1 MNETATAVKAKTLT
15 AYQTNVLGTNRAL
28 KTECKTL
35 GGALKL
41 LWMFR
46 EEIQMGEK
54 WSKIVHL
61 IRNDK
66 DVYHNFRQNCRVSKA
81 GNYSP
86 FYVLQAIHRMFKE
99 ADAQTKKEAKVEEK
113 NLTPIDEKSVK
124 ELRAIAK
131 KQGLKGYTKLKK
143 AELITALTAK

>member
-1 MNETATAVKAKTLT
+1 MSTQTSTATKPKVKVS
-15 AYQTNVLGTNRAL
+15 AYATNVLSTNKAL
-28 KTECKTL
+28 RTECKTL

-46 EEIQMGEK
+46 EEIELGERYA
-54 WSKIVHL
+54 KIVHL

-86 FYVLQAIHRMFKE
+86 FYVLQAIYKMFKQ
-99 ADAQTKKEAKVEEK
+99 ADATENKKSKK
-113 NLTPIDEKSVK
+113 NLTPIADKSVK
-124 ELRAIAK
+124 ELKALAK
-131 KQGLKGYTKLKK
+131 KNSIKGYSKMNK
-143 AELITALTAK
+143 AQLVDALTTK